1 MYRECMFILF
11 LIFQKAS
18 RGLEVELDNLL
29 EGIETRYVGD
39 PDLDCSMLN
48 QSIFEVKTGLE
59 KRNSDESTS
68 LRLGITKLAVIT
80 KKFFLEINFYS

>member
-1 MYRECMFILF
+1 M
-11 LIFQKAS
+11 
-18 RGLEVELDNLL
+18 ELDNLL

-59 KRNSDESTS
+59 KKGSDETNS
-68 LRLGITKLAVIT
+68 LRLGITKLAVSNH
-80 KKFFLEINFYS
+80 FL